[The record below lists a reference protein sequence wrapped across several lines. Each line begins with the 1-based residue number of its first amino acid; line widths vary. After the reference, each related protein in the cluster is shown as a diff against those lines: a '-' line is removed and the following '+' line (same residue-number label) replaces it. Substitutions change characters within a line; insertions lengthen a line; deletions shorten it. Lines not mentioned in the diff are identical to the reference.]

1 MQQRTTP
8 SRRAGFTLAE
18 MLIAVVIIMILMG
31 IGAYA
36 ILRMRDTG
44 PAQATIANLGKLKA
58 VLDSQ
63 WKAVVDKARRD
74 PLPSG
79 VTRDQLINQRIKQAF
94 PISFV
99 EIYDPT
105 KMPSIGVW
113 QPYKQYLDG
122 LGLGLNSTTAAQYPA
137 DVQQGICLQMILE
150 RGPSHADLSVD
161 QLGTS
166 LIQQIQTN
174 PTNISGLTNKQVQAI
189 VDGWSKPLLFSRN
202 YKNAASTLGIV
213 SMGANGKAGVQ
224 VDVSSSS
231 NHNLVITSQVDADD
245 NITIPD

>member
-1 MQQRTTP
+1 MQQRTTS

-58 VLDSQ
+58 VLDTQ

-99 EIYDPT
+99 EIYTNP
-105 KMPSIGVW
+105 PSVGVW

-150 RGPSHADLSVD
+150 RGPAHADLSID

-166 LIQQIQTN
+166 LIQQIPTN
-174 PTNISGLTNKQVQAI
+174 PTGISGLTNKQVPAI
-189 VDGWSKPLLFSRN
+189 VDGWAKPLLFSRN

-245 NITIPD
+245 TITIPD